1 MPGAASAM
9 TALKAA
15 AQQAELLKAQ
25 SAKLATTKAP
35 VASVSDGQDVYK
47 EPAFVKDSNASIA
60 ASEAA
65 FEKWEANEQKF
76 EAENGFRRQ
85 AHSGVIGMY
94 AHAQTGRFGTA
105 LINTRKDM
113 NDHLDR
119 FISGFVRDVE
129 LINQSGGGSLKVG
142 DAYAGPVPKGL
153 DDKATA
159 VFLAKSQDNL
169 EARRMTLFAETA
181 YVAKSL
187 GLSQPVVTQ
196 KDGRVSFN
204 EQDIAL
210 NGKPF
215 ARISA
220 DGSLTLLAP
229 NPDPARPDPAD
240 LYTPSVDR
248 RI

>member
-1 MPGAASAM
+1 M

-25 SAKLATTKAP
+25 TAKLGATKSP
-35 VASVSDGQDVYK
+35 VASVADGRDVYK
-47 EPAFVKDSNASIA
+47 EPAFVKDSNAAIA

-85 AHSGVIGMY
+85 AHSGIVGMY

-105 LINTRKDM
+105 LITTRKDM

-119 FISGFVRDVE
+119 FISGFVRDVD
-129 LINQSGGGSLKVG
+129 LINQSGGSLKVG
-142 DAYAGPVPKGL
+142 DAYAGPVPQGL

-187 GLSQPVVTQ
+187 GLSRPVVTQ
-196 KDGRVSFN
+196 KDGVVSFH

-229 NPDPARPDPAD
+229 NPEPARPDPAD